1 MLKYRKCGFQMC
13 FVVTSG
19 MHQLLDTR
27 NGIDIHNDSIQ
38 VFNYNGLNS
47 LGYKA
52 TQVYNQGSHCWL
64 DTRHY
69 VVYVY

>member
-38 VFNYNGLNS
+38 VFNYNGVIRDWDIRLHR
-47 LGYKA
+47 YI
-52 TQVYNQGSHCWL
+52 
-64 DTRHY
+64 TR
-69 VVYVY
+69 VRIAG